1 MSKSLRFLFAL
12 LSLLILGMMLLL
24 HSSPPPLDWTPSY
37 SQTDSRPMGAQV
49 FYDLIRKVPG
59 VKSDNLEPPINSI
72 GLAPEQATF
81 VIINQGYT
89 SDPQETEELLSW
101 VRKGGHLFVSARY
114 FAGGILD
121 SLGIS
126 AGVGDFEFPIEF
138 NPLEPDSTTF
148 STLAFLDPLKSE
160 SPVVYDRFHQGF
172 FFTWKDSLE
181 VKVLGQIQP
190 PSDSEE
196 LKPNF
201 IQVPLEKGVVT
212 LHAFPEAFS
221 NYFMLHPEWKSYTEQ
236 VSGTWN
242 WENPIILDQ
251 YIKDERSSALTPLSL
266 ILRNKYLS
274 SAYYAAWVW
283 VVLWVLFEGKRRQK
297 VIKLIPPVKNQ
308 SLEFAKTIAS
318 IYFNRSDMTELGHLQ
333 IKLFWDFCRRTFYLN
348 GDPDDPSFIEHL
360 VEKSGLDESVALPLI
375 EKIRKAENQTQLM
388 SSDVELIQQHIEKFK
403 SLYHHGRNL
412 QSAN

>member
-24 HSSPPPLDWTPSY
+24 HSSPPPVDWTPSY

-81 VIINQGYT
+81 VIINHGYT
-89 SDPQETEELLSW
+89 SDPQETEELLHW
-101 VRKGGHLFVSARY
+101 VRTGGHLFVSARY

-148 STLAFLDPLKSE
+148 STLALLDPLKSE

-172 FFTWKDSLE
+172 FFTWADSVS
-181 VKVLGQIQP
+181 VKVLGKIQP
-190 PSDSEE
+190 PSSSKE

-201 IQVPLEKGVVT
+201 IQIPLEKGLVT

-221 NYFMLHPEWKSYTEQ
+221 NYFLLHPEWKSYTEQ

-251 YIKDERSSALTPLSL
+251 YIKDERSSALSPLSL
-266 ILRNKYLS
+266 ILRNKYLR
-274 SAYYAAWVW
+274 SAYYAAWIW

-333 IKLFWDFCRRTFYLN
+333 IKLFWDYCRRTFYLTGEPN
-348 GDPDDPSFIEHL
+348 DPSFIEHL
-360 VEKSGLDESVALPLI
+360 LEKSGLEESVALPLI
-375 EKIRKAENQTQLM
+375 EKIRKAEKQAQLM
-388 SSDVELIQQHIEKFK
+388 RSDVELIQQNIEKFK